1 MYSHKDASSCHSFE
15 FLHLTIQEYLA
26 ALHVSN
32 TVFLLMMTD
41 FYCFPNANIFLAGLT
56 YMPVQ
61 NLTIYSAH
69 HDDIIPS
76 LFELQSAKEINDII
90 QNVFVFESSI
100 NL

>member
-1 MYSHKDASSCHSFE
+1 MFQIP
-15 FLHLTIQEYLA
+15 F
-26 ALHVSN
+26 
-32 TVFLLMMTD
+32 FLLMMTD